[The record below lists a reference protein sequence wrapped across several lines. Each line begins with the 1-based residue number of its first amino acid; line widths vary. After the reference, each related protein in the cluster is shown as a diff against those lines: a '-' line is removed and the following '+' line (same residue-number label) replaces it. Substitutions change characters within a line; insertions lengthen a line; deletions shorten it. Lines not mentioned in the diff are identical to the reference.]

1 MRLQKRKRIIMN
13 KDLENAYNEIN
24 TLTDRVSM
32 LESTVKERDDL
43 IADLNNLLAEV
54 ADDLEILT
62 TRARSLF

>member
-1 MRLQKRKRIIMN
+1 MN